1 MKIEVSEGQEFE
13 VITGKLLAFHR
24 ETEVFCQNMIHLFAI
39 L

>member
-13 VITGKLLAFHR
+13 VITGEAPGIPPGNGSVL
-24 ETEVFCQNMIHLFAI
+24 QNMIHLFAI

>member
-13 VITGKLLAFHR
+13 VITGEAPAFHR